1 MKIVILSLFLFI
13 TYSSLCQ
20 VKKRDQ
26 GVYKGL
32 IPGYALNTGQDL
44 IQVDSCTL
52 QIRLEKN
59 QIMIKIDDKLY
70 EGTYQVHQK
79 IKRTYVL
86 HAETPYSDIKEE
98 IILVGKDKSMS
109 RKGLFPQPDAKLK
122 KLKKKE
128 VLW

>member
-1 MKIVILSLFLFI
+1 MVILSFFLLVA
-13 TYSSLCQ
+13 YSTLSQ

-26 GVYKGL
+26 GVYSGV
-32 IPGYALNTGQDL
+32 IPGYAINTGQDL

-52 QIRLEKN
+52 KIRLEKN
-59 QIMIKIDDKLY
+59 QIMIKIDDKVYKGIY
-70 EGTYQVHQK
+70 EVYQK

-86 HAETPYSDIKEE
+86 YAETDYSDIKEE
-98 IILVGKDKSMS
+98 IILVGKNKSMS

>member
-1 MKIVILSLFLFI
+1 MKMVILSFFLLVA
-13 TYSSLCQ
+13 YSTLSQ

-26 GVYKGL
+26 GVYSGV
-32 IPGYALNTGQDL
+32 IPGYAINTGQDL

-52 QIRLEKN
+52 KIRLEKN
-59 QIMIKIDDKLY
+59 QIMIKIDDKVYIGIY
-70 EGTYQVHQK
+70 EVYQK

-86 HAETPYSDIKEE
+86 YAETDYSDIKEE
-98 IILVGKDKSMS
+98 IILVGKNKSMS